1 MAQLDNLHAVYPALF
16 GHDPADGRTF
26 ARARKRGAPRIHD
39 ERVGAFVA
47 LEERAMRVAA
57 DGNIAEAAELL
68 GISKSELIE
77 IYDRMGIP
85 YLCQSKEELD
95 EEIAGFSRLREL
107 RAV

>member
-1 MAQLDNLHAVYPALF
+1 MEQ
-16 GHDPADGRTF
+16 
-26 ARARKRGAPRIHD
+26 
-39 ERVGAFVA
+39 
-47 LEERAMRVAA
+47 RAMLLYPMIRQLVISH
-57 DGNIAEAAELL
+57 GRAAELL

>member
-1 MAQLDNLHAVYPALF
+1 MDMITVSVSIPRGMAPYVDWEDKGLTMEQ
-16 GHDPADGRTF
+16 
-26 ARARKRGAPRIHD
+26 
-39 ERVGAFVA
+39 
-47 LEERAMRVAA
+47 RAMLLYPMIRQLVISH
-57 DGNIAEAAELL
+57 GRAAELL

-107 RAV
+107 KAV

>member
-1 MAQLDNLHAVYPALF
+1 MDMITVSVSIPRGMAPYVDWEDKGLTMEQ
-16 GHDPADGRTF
+16 
-26 ARARKRGAPRIHD
+26 
-39 ERVGAFVA
+39 
-47 LEERAMRVAA
+47 RAMLPYPMIRQLVISH
-57 DGNIAEAAELL
+57 GRAAELL